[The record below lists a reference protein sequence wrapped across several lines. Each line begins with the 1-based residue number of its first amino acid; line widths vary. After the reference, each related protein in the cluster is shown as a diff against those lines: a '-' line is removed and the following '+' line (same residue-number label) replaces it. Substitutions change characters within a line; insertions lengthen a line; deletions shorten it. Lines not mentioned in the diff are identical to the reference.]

1 MDLKSVRISLNI
13 MDFGK
18 YVENCRLR
26 EMLLSVLFALAGVP
40 VGMAQMQVVA
50 KLEGVK
56 LPVVDCRDTYLYV
69 LKDGDRE
76 QTDYGDY
83 TIRTASAFG
92 GGFVEISE
100 RDPIG

>member
-50 KLEGVK
+50 KLEGVMGMISAELVAGTDK
-56 LPVVDCRDTYLYV
+56 RDSV
-69 LKDGDRE
+69 G
-76 QTDYGDY
+76 
-83 TIRTASAFG
+83 
-92 GGFVEISE
+92 
-100 RDPIG
+100 